1 MPLTKPTVTLE
12 PNPRSVQDARRW
24 AAEACRQLG
33 REDLIGC
40 AEMAISEL
48 VTNALLHAVPPI
60 SLRLRGTRM
69 HPRFEVSDGSVNPPV
84 PNPRMG
90 DDDELLSTIGRGLG
104 MVAMCSSSWGAYLQR
119 DGKTVWFEP
128 APTLVEDPS
137 VFGEVYE
144 STSLNRP
151 KVASGEG
158 HRVHLLQLPVGQFA
172 SWSRHF
178 RDLNRE
184 LRLLALAHAAAYPTA
199 RVLSDLF
206 GAFGEQWSKV
216 RGLEIL
222 DGTSDDDPRVLD
234 VTIEI
239 APEAPPLM
247 SQMINVLELADAFCR
262 NERMLTLATTPQ
274 QAAFQRWLFTE
285 LVNQSAGQLPVAY
298 STSPSSG
305 LPSAA
310 QPPRHP

>member
-1 MPLTKPTVTLE
+1 MTLE

-24 AAEACRQLG
+24 AAQACRQLD

-40 AEMAISEL
+40 AELAISEL

-60 SLRLRGTRM
+60 SLRIRGTRL
-69 HPRFEVSDGSVNPPV
+69 HPRFEVSDGSAHPPV

-104 MVAMCSSSWGAYLQR
+104 MVAMCSSNWGAYLQR

-128 APTLVEDPS
+128 AASLVDDPS

-151 KVASGEG
+151 KVAPGEG
-158 HRVHLLQLPVGQFA
+158 RQIHLLQLSVGQFA

-206 GAFGEQWSKV
+206 GAFGEQWSKAS
-216 RGLEIL
+216 GLDRL
-222 DGTSDDDPRVLD
+222 DGASDDDPRVLD
-234 VTIEI
+234 LTIEI
-239 APEAPPLM
+239 AREAPPLM

-262 NERMLTLATTPQ
+262 NERMLTLAITPE
-274 QAAFQRWLFTE
+274 QAAFQRWLFGE
-285 LVNQSAGQLPVAY
+285 LVSQPAGELPRSCPQA
-298 STSPSSG
+298 
-305 LPSAA
+305 
-310 QPPRHP
+310 